1 MRGRGRARGI
11 VLLLA
16 AIEAGCASTN
26 AGAGTRAETESV
38 TGTASVTDS
47 GTEMA
52 AVAATPTDAETSC
65 RDDGDCGYDPAGDR
79 CGSDPR
85 YNRQPPIVDQGIV
98 CYCEESRCTM
108 LRVAPV
114 PCEGDRDCAVRP
126 DPRPHPVR
134 ASAARPHE
142 AGKACRDFTLST
154 TCERTNICTMRR
166 HRCGP

>member
-1 MRGRGRARGI
+1 
-11 VLLLA
+11 
-16 AIEAGCASTN
+16 EA
-26 AGAGTRAETESV
+26 
-38 TGTASVTDS
+38 
-47 GTEMA
+47 
-52 AVAATPTDAETSC
+52 SC
-65 RDDGDCGYDPAGDR
+65 LDDGDCGYDPAGDR

-98 CYCEESRCTM
+98 CYCEESRCAM

-142 AGKACRDFTLST
+142 AGRACRDFTLST
-154 TCERTNICTMRR
+154 TCERTNICTMHR
-166 HRCGP
+166 HRCGR